1 MCYGLA
7 RRLPLST
14 ARGVIED
21 LRMRYYCDVDL
32 CTIFERTE
40 LTGKDKLVH
49 GPFTRTNSISVSD
62 IQQSL
67 FSPSK

>member
-7 RRLPLST
+7 RRLPPPT
-14 ARGVIED
+14 ARGVVED
-21 LRMRYYCDVDL
+21 LRMRYHCDVDL
-32 CTIFERTE
+32 CTIIERTE
-40 LTGKDKLVH
+40 LTGKDRLVH
-49 GPFTRTNSISVSD
+49 GPFTRTNNISVSD

>member
-7 RRLPLST
+7 RRLPLPT

-49 GPFTRTNSISVSD
+49 GPFTRTNSVGVSD